1 MFLMISITIML
12 FTEIFN
18 CKYPIAAMAMNR
30 VSDMQLAKAVRS
42 AGGLPSLSIFNYYT
56 GPNSLD
62 NAAFR
67 QDLMNYTTTYPDGS
81 ILISVNSE
89 RYSTTE
95 FVDLMIEFNIKC
107 IEVIKG
113 DVDRP
118 NDESTG
124 INSSAMKLKK
134 HGILTFVKSLGI
146 YDIHELTE
154 IDGVIIKGAEGAGR
168 GDVSGKSLKELVLEV
183 QQKFPNMLII
193 PAGGIGNSEQVK
205 EYMDMGVF
213 AIGVGTMFAACVES
227 KISTESKLKMVSA
240 SSADLSRLNNG
251 SSTEYNQSA
260 LVFEKVNEPND
271 FNNTRGLMKGIVNP
285 SSGHIFAGKGID
297 HITEILP
304 ASEVIQ
310 RLVKDL

>member
-1 MFLMISITIML
+1 MISITIML

-30 VSDMQLAKAVRS
+30 VSDIRLAKAIRS

-56 GPNSLD
+56 GPNSVD
-62 NAAFR
+62 ISAFR
-67 QDLMNYTTTYPDGS
+67 RDLIDYTADHPDGS
-81 ILISVNSE
+81 ILISVGSMQ
-89 RYSTTE
+89 YSSKS
-95 FVDLMIEFNIKC
+95 FVDLMIEFNIKAV
-107 IEVIKG
+107 EVIRG
-113 DVDRP
+113 DIVGL
-118 NDESTG
+118 NNESIG
-124 INSSAMKLKK
+124 INNSAKELKK
-134 HGILTFVKSLGI
+134 HGILTFVKTLGI
-146 YDIHELTE
+146 YDLENLTE
-154 IDGVIIKGAEGAGR
+154 VSGVIVKGAEGAGR
-168 GDVSGKSLKELVLEV
+168 GHVGGKSLKELVLEV
-183 QQKFPNMLII
+183 QEQFPNMLII

-213 AIGVGTMFAACVES
+213 AIGVGTMFAACAES

-260 LVFEKVNEPND
+260 LVFEKVITPND
-271 FNNTRGLMKGIVNP
+271 FNNTRGLMKGIVDP

>member
-1 MFLMISITIML
+1 ML
-12 FTEIFN
+12 FTKIFN

-30 VSDMQLAKAVRS
+30 VSDIRLAKAIRS
-42 AGGLPSLSIFNYYT
+42 AGGLPSLSIFNYHT
-56 GPNSLD
+56 GPTTLD
-62 NAAFR
+62 LAAFR
-67 QDLMNYTTTYPDGS
+67 QGLIDYTTTYPDGS

-107 IEVIKG
+107 VEVIWG
-113 DVDRP
+113 DEVGA

-124 INSSAMKLKK
+124 INNSAVKLKK

-146 YDIHELTE
+146 HDIDKNLTE
-154 IDGVIIKGAEGAGR
+154 IDGVIVKGAEGAGR
-168 GDVSGKSLKELVLEV
+168 GDVSGKSLKELVIEV
-183 QQKFPNMLII
+183 QEKLPNMLII
-193 PAGGIGNSEQVK
+193 PAGGIGTSEQVK

-227 KISTESKLKMVSA
+227 KISIESKLKMVSA
-240 SSADLSRLNNG
+240 SSTDLSRLNNG
-251 SSTEYNQSA
+251 NSSNYNQSA
-260 LVFEKVNEPND
+260 LVFEKIDASND

-285 SSGHIFAGKGID
+285 SSGHIFAGRGID